1 MESTREVIQYFFKL
15 MAHLT
20 QGRGTK
26 ESSSRMKIREYFL
39 KKKKKKFLSNEDQ
52 KILFK
57 KKKKKEC
64 LLRLVISHILRI

>member
-39 KKKKKKFLSNEDQ
+39 KKKKKKRMSPPTRHFSY
-52 KILFK
+52 FK
-57 KKKKKEC
+57 N
-64 LLRLVISHILRI
+64 LIY

>member
-39 KKKKKKFLSNEDQ
+39 KKKKKRMSPPTRHFSY
-52 KILFK
+52 FK
-57 KKKKKEC
+57 N
-64 LLRLVISHILRI
+64 LIY